1 MNRQPTHSVNRHL
14 CNSRLPLVLRRPGPV
29 LELSDWQPC
38 HGINWMASHLP
49 LPDSFYPL
57 PASQAGFN
65 LHQVIVI
72 RLLRLVWLCP
82 GNKAFDGVESPN
94 LRLVSPG
101 EMEGAKS
108 PCSPVLQF
116 SSSPRCPSPLSQA
129 CQSPD
134 SQSRLGE

>member
-1 MNRQPTHSVNRHL
+1 
-14 CNSRLPLVLRRPGPV
+14 
-29 LELSDWQPC
+29 
-38 HGINWMASHLP
+38 MASLLP
-49 LPDSFYPL
+49 LPDSFYPPL

-82 GNKAFDGVESPN
+82 GNKAFDGVELPN
-94 LRLVSPG
+94 PRLVSPG

-116 SSSPRCPSPLSQA
+116 STLPISLVSSMSVTR
-129 CQSPD
+129 QSVA
-134 SQSRLGE
+134 SRRIIPVLGNMRSG